1 MIRTLAVKKTS
12 NDAWEANKSI
22 HISSDRAR
30 KTTLQQLRKEWEL
43 LSFRDGEHVDDFS
56 LRLSGLMSSLN
67 IYVDTI
73 NKQRAIEK
81 LLRVVPKKYS
91 QIAMSIDSAWQS
103 RAHDRGGDWA
113 AGEDPDDTPPQS
125 APDQPLLSDGK
136 LYFTEEQWLARM
148 KQRRDGEGSS
158 KPPKSNGNGRCRSRG
173 ARKKQTRALD
183 TKDGGNDDNNGKCLN
198 WGCFGHWA
206 KDCCKPKKA
215 QAHLNQADGDNEEPT
230 LPMARVCALSVAP
243 DGVHLKEPHAQAF
256 LGAADNDVEHLD
268 GWYLDT
274 GATNHMTCHME
285 VFSDLDQSMVG
296 SVNFDDSSV
305 VSI

>member
-91 QIAMSIDSAWQS
+91 QIAMSIDSA
-103 RAHDRGGDWA
+103 
-113 AGEDPDDTPPQS
+113 
-125 APDQPLLSDGK
+125 
-136 LYFTEEQWLARM
+136 
-148 KQRRDGEGSS
+148 
-158 KPPKSNGNGRCRSRG
+158 
-173 ARKKQTRALD
+173 
-183 TKDGGNDDNNGKCLN
+183 
-198 WGCFGHWA
+198 
-206 KDCCKPKKA
+206 
-215 QAHLNQADGDNEEPT
+215 
-230 LPMARVCALSVAP
+230 
-243 DGVHLKEPHAQAF
+243 
-256 LGAADNDVEHLD
+256 
-268 GWYLDT
+268 
-274 GATNHMTCHME
+274 
-285 VFSDLDQSMVG
+285 
-296 SVNFDDSSV
+296 
-305 VSI
+305 